1 MVCIELKPDLS
12 SCIETLSK
20 KEYERT
26 LNLLLKEG
34 SVNEELGERLE
45 VLRLFLEST
54 DFGRLRGQYERYL
67 TEGKKVTF
75 LIYPEGGKVGYQ
87 MIVNGKGLTINDLL
101 QNT

>member
-1 MVCIELKPDLS
+1 MVCIELKPNLS

-34 SVNEELGERLE
+34 IVDEELGERLD

-54 DFGRLRGQYERYL
+54 DFGNFRSQYESYL
-67 TEGKKVTF
+67 TEGRKVTF
-75 LIYPEGGKVGYQ
+75 LIYPEKGKVSCKL
-87 MIVNGKGLTINDLL
+87 IAE
-101 QNT
+101 

>member
-1 MVCIELKPDLS
+1 MKMVSIELKPSLL

-20 KEYERT
+20 IEYERI

-34 SVNEELGERLE
+34 CADEELGERLE

-54 DFGRLRGQYERYL
+54 DFGHLRSQYEGYL

-75 LIYPEGGKVGYQ
+75 LIYPEEGKVSYKL
-87 MIVNGKGLTINDLL
+87 IVEG
-101 QNT
+101 